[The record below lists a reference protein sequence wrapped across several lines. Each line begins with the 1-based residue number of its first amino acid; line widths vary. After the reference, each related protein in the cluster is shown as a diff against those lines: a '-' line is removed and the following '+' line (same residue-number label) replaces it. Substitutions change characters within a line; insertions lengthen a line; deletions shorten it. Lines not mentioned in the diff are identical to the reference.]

1 MNKKKTYIAPA
12 ILLTTVCPDL
22 NILAGS
28 GSGSVEPGTGN
39 CQFGSL
45 GDTNDN
51 ESSGENFNSKINI
64 KDVWE

>member
-28 GSGSVEPGTGN
+28 VTDTGN
-39 CQFGSL
+39 FDFRNTDGK
-45 GDTNDN
+45 DTDG
-51 ESSGENFNSKINI
+51 GEFKSKINI
-64 KDVWE
+64 NDVWE

>member
-28 GSGSVEPGTGN
+28 VNYSTGDIVFTTDGKDAN
-39 CQFGSL
+39 G
-45 GDTNDN
+45 
-51 ESSGENFNSKINI
+51 GEFKSKINI
-64 KDVWE
+64 NDVWE

>member
-28 GSGSVEPGTGN
+28 VQYNGDIVFTTDDN
-39 CQFGSL
+39 
-45 GDTNDN
+45 DTNG
-51 ESSGENFNSKINI
+51 GEFKSKINI
-64 KDVWE
+64 NDVWE